1 MSELLRKRGQVKEE
15 IVGGKKEMIIRL
27 DSIEEESM
35 LVDENNAS
43 HGQQQYSPTQKFGM
57 TNTTFKSKQKDNTH
71 KEIMRRFN
79 DDFEQLEEKFKNF

>member
-1 MSELLRKRGQVKEE
+1 MKEDV
-15 IVGGKKEMIIRL
+15 VGGKKEMIIRL

-43 HGQQQYSPTQKFGM
+43 YGQQQQQHSPTQKFNL
-57 TNTTFKSKQKDNTH
+57 TNTTFKSKQKENTH

-79 DDFEQLEEKFKNF
+79 DDFEQL